1 MNEQIKNDSMVLI
14 NIVEL
19 ASELAHER
27 VIQDGPVNDEA
38 LINDDG
44 TYTESA
50 QNDFNQYYDEYYDL
64 ILSCK

>member
-27 VIQDGPVNDEA
+27 VIQYGPVNDEA